1 MEFLPWELLD
11 FSDNG
16 DAHDIENSNESL
28 EKANNPLHSYNFTSQ
43 ETMFISHIVVTS
55 EEVSIA
61 PGKRAEPV
69 WIFSDNYCEELAFPC
84 LVPTGKFGYKV
95 KKELKPTPVKYFNQ
109 PLLNYSQNFAQIPIV
124 YFLLGLFYNK

>member
-1 MEFLPWELLD
+1 MHCDVDISMEFLPWELLD

-28 EKANNPLHSYNFTSQ
+28 EKANNPLHSYSFTSQ
-43 ETMFISHIVVTS
+43 ETMLISHIVVTS

-69 WIFSDNYCEELAFPC
+69 
-84 LVPTGKFGYKV
+84 
-95 KKELKPTPVKYFNQ
+95 
-109 PLLNYSQNFAQIPIV
+109 
-124 YFLLGLFYNK
+124 

>member
-1 MEFLPWELLD
+1 MHCGVDISMEFLPWELLD

-16 DAHDIENSNESL
+16 DAHDIENSNKSL

-43 ETMFISHIVVTS
+43 ET
-55 EEVSIA
+55 
-61 PGKRAEPV
+61 
-69 WIFSDNYCEELAFPC
+69 
-84 LVPTGKFGYKV
+84 KFGYKV

-109 PLLNYSQNFAQIPIV
+109 PLLNYSQNFVQILIV

>member
-1 MEFLPWELLD
+1 MHCDVDISMEFLPWELLD

-61 PGKRAEPV
+61 PGKRAEP
-69 WIFSDNYCEELAFPC
+69 L
-84 LVPTGKFGYKV
+84 
-95 KKELKPTPVKYFNQ
+95 
-109 PLLNYSQNFAQIPIV
+109 
-124 YFLLGLFYNK
+124 

>member
-1 MEFLPWELLD
+1 MHCDVDISMEFLPWELLD

-69 WIFSDNYCEELAFPC
+69 
-84 LVPTGKFGYKV
+84 
-95 KKELKPTPVKYFNQ
+95 
-109 PLLNYSQNFAQIPIV
+109 
-124 YFLLGLFYNK
+124 